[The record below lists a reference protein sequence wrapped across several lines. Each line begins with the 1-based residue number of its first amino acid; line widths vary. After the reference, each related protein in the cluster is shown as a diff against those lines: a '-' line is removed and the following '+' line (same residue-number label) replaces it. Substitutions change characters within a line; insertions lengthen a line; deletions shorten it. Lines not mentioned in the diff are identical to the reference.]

1 MKGIVD
7 PSKEQRDQG
16 GGQNNLRRENP
27 VGESETPVLGE
38 RNPPKKMRIP
48 WRIQEIATRGS

>member
-7 PSKEQRDQG
+7 PSMEQRDQG
-16 GGQNNLRRENP
+16 GGQNTLRRGNP

-38 RNPPKKMRIP
+38 RDPPKNLRIP
-48 WRIQEIATRGS
+48 RRSQEITTTGS